1 MVSLNFLNEQ
11 AMDKNEELTEIIN
24 NPESHYSLEEKQAK
38 DDTSDFSILYIIFSA
53 LPMIILLILFS
64 L

>member
-1 MVSLNFLNEQ
+1 MVSLNFLNEE
-11 AMDKNEELTEIIN
+11 AIDKNEELTKIIN
-24 NPESHYSLEEKQAK
+24 NPEKHYNIEEKQTK
-38 DDTSDFSILYIIFSA
+38 DDNSDFSMLYIVFSA

>member
-1 MVSLNFLNEQ
+1 MVSLNFLNEE
-11 AMDKNEELTEIIN
+11 AIDKNEELTKIIN
-24 NPESHYSLEEKQAK
+24 NPEKHYNIEGKQTK
-38 DDTSDFSILYIIFSA
+38 DDNSDFSILYIVFSA

>member
-11 AMDKNEELTEIIN
+11 AMDKNEELTEIIS
-24 NPESHYSLEEKQAK
+24 NPENHYNIEEKQTK
-38 DDTSDFSILYIIFSA
+38 DDNSDFSILYIIFSA

>member
-1 MVSLNFLNEQ
+1 MVSLNFLNEE
-11 AMDKNEELTEIIN
+11 AIDKNEELTKIIN
-24 NPESHYSLEEKQAK
+24 NPEKHYNIEENQTK
-38 DDTSDFSILYIIFSA
+38 DDNSDFSILYIVFSA

>member
-24 NPESHYSLEEKQAK
+24 NPESHYNLEEKQAK
-38 DDTSDFSILYIIFSA
+38 DDNSDFSILYIIFSA

>member
-1 MVSLNFLNEQ
+1 MVSLNFLNEE
-11 AMDKNEELTEIIN
+11 AMDKNEEITEIIS
-24 NPESHYSLEEKQAK
+24 NPENHYSLEEKQAK
-38 DDTSDFSILYIIFSA
+38 DDNSDFSILYIIFSA

>member
-1 MVSLNFLNEQ
+1 MVSLNFLNEE
-11 AMDKNEELTEIIN
+11 AIDKNEELTKIIN
-24 NPESHYSLEEKQAK
+24 NPEKHYNIEEKQTK
-38 DDTSDFSILYIIFSA
+38 DDNSDFSILYIVFSA